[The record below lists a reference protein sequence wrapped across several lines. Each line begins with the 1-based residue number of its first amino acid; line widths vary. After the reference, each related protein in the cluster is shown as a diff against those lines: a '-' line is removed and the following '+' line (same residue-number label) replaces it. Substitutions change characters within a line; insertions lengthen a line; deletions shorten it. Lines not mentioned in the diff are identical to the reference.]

1 MIYTFTVPGR
11 PVPKARM
18 TRNTKWTPRA
28 KRSLEYQELVAWC
41 ARAANIPTFTGDV
54 MLTVRIC
61 QKSRGQADLS
71 NLIKGIEDGIQYA
84 GIVKNDRQIIRYGP
98 GTGFWL
104 GWKEEQVIVEI
115 REVGEVEDE

>member
-1 MIYTFTVPGR
+1 MIYAFAVPGK

-41 ARAANIPTFTGDV
+41 ARAANIPTFTGDIE
-54 MLTVRIC
+54 LTVRIC
-61 QKSRGQADLS
+61 RGSRGRGDLD
-71 NLIKGIEDGIQYA
+71 NFVKTIQDGLQYGGII
-84 GIVKNDRQIIRYGP
+84 KNDRQVLRYGT

-104 GWKEEQVIVEI
+104 GWQNGEQVIVEI
-115 REVGEVEDE
+115 REVAG